1 MTIAKVGSVGLGA
14 ARGFDRAALDFY
26 PTDAALT
33 YALLNTEQFPGD
45 GIWEPAC
52 GDGAM
57 SRIMRKYYPVT
68 STDLGSYG
76 YGQGGVDFLTTKKL
90 RRNNIVTNPPFKLWM
105 PFAKH
110 ALSLKPEKL
119 VLLGRLL
126 MLEGWERSKF
136 FQESKLSRVRVLGRA
151 KMLPPGAE
159 DKGHSGMICFA
170 WFIWDWA
177 APGGAPTVH
186 WKRP

>member
-1 MTIAKVGSVGLGA
+1 MTVAKIGSVGLGA
-14 ARGFDRAALDFY
+14 ARDFPREKLDFY

-33 YALLNTEQFPGD
+33 YALMASEQFHGD
-45 GIWEPAC
+45 GIWEPAS

-57 SRIMRKYYPVT
+57 SRILSREYPVT

-76 YGQGGVDFLTTKKL
+76 FGRGGVDFLKTKKL
-90 RRNNIVTNPPFKLWM
+90 RRENIVTNPPFKIWTR
-105 PFAKH
+105 FAKH

-126 MLEGWERSKF
+126 MLEGWNRSKF
-136 FQESKLSRVRVLGRA
+136 FQESGLTRVWVMGRA

-159 DKGHSGMICFA
+159 DKGHSGMICFS
-170 WFIWDWA
+170 WFVWQR
-177 APGGAPTVH
+177 GYSGAPTVH